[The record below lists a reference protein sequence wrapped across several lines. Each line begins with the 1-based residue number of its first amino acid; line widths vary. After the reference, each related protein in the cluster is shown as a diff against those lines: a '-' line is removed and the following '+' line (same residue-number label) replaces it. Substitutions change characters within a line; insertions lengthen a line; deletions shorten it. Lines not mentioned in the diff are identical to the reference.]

1 MKPLVRARVHF
12 FSLAVFA
19 IAMLVT
25 GYGATLA
32 PDTAEAG
39 PLCRAGRFLGRVVHN
54 RQPVR
59 TFFRNR
65 QPVRRLLPR
74 NWGLRAYGAGD
85 TAACSGESCQV
96 DAEAAGEPMIGDDP
110 REPVAP

>member
-1 MKPLVRARVHF
+1 MNPDL
-12 FSLAVFA
+12 A
-19 IAMLVT
+19 IALLVT

-39 PLCRAGRFLGRVVHN
+39 PLCRAGRFLGRAVRN

-74 NWGLRAYGAGD
+74 NWGLRAYGACD
-85 TAACSGESCQV
+85 TAGCSDGSCQV